1 VGADAPVCPAE
12 QGSAPLVF
20 RELFSHP
27 IRIYFQNVAMKA
39 ILTSRPE
46 VRWAAAAIPTILV
59 AHWVLTTLG
68 LRLAH
73 LLPDSVRTI
82 LQLL

>member
-1 VGADAPVCPAE
+1 
-12 QGSAPLVF
+12 
-20 RELFSHP
+20 
-27 IRIYFQNVAMKA
+27 MKA
-39 ILTSRPE
+39 LLTSRPE
-46 VRWAAAAIPTILV
+46 IRWAAAAVPAIFV
-59 AHWVLTTLG
+59 AHWVLTSLF

>member
-1 VGADAPVCPAE
+1 
-12 QGSAPLVF
+12 
-20 RELFSHP
+20 
-27 IRIYFQNVAMKA
+27 MKA
-39 ILTSRPE
+39 ILTTRPE

>member
-1 VGADAPVCPAE
+1 
-12 QGSAPLVF
+12 
-20 RELFSHP
+20 
-27 IRIYFQNVAMKA
+27 MKA
-39 ILTSRPE
+39 LLTSRPE
-46 VRWAAAAIPTILV
+46 IRWAAAAIPAIFL
-59 AHWVLTTLG
+59 AHWILTTAC